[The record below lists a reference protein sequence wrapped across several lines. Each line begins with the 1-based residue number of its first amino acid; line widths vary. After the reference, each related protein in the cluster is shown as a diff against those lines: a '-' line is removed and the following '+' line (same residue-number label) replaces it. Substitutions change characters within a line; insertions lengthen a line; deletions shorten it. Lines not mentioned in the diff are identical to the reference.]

1 MLGLIGAVLG
11 GLGLVMSALKV
22 LSPVLLELGK
32 KLGLVDVKETPEDFG
47 EKALQSDKTMED
59 FETKKEYVEYVKNV
73 EIDETKRHS
82 EKEQLEKTC
91 EVMGAVLEEEFEE
104 SPIEDLAS
112 FVSKN
117 EGYLTPDKISALY
130 DITDKSEFKDIFND
144 SVGVMNGSV
153 TDSGTIDRV
162 IEKLAEV
169 EKKLDP
175 TLSDNEAK
183 LNVIEARR
191 Q

>member
-1 MLGLIGAVLG
+1 MIGLIGAVLG

-22 LSPVLLELGK
+22 LAPVLLELGK
-32 KLGLVDVKETPEDFG
+32 KLGLVEAEEKPEDFG

-59 FETKKEYVEYVKNV
+59 FETPKEFFDYVKNV

-91 EVMGAVLEEEFEE
+91 EVMGAVLEKEWEEF
-104 SPIEDLAS
+104 PTEDFAS

-130 DITDKSEFKDIFND
+130 DITDKSEFKDIF
-144 SVGVMNGSV
+144 GVMNGSV
-153 TDSGTIDRV
+153 TDSGTIDRA
-162 IEKLAEV
+162 IEKLTEV

-175 TLSDNEAK
+175 TLSDNEAE
-183 LNVIEARR
+183 LNVIKARR